1 METRPVPF
9 SQVAITGLLFICT
22 GQKLHKY
29 LICAMGM
36 SIGTFGGLVLCDQ
49 MDITEM
55 KPKWSVSLAL
65 GKDIYIFF
73 LRCRVQYFCDPLRM
87 FPPLPL
93 EASTNG
99 RTSERTNE
107 RKRASMRS
115 LALGLALWIAVMFV
129 ETIMFNALGMFV
141 GGTAAMVTFSVI
153 VEYVPPMPGYY
164 FFIVIGVGVVLG
176 FFLSGYVKDLALT
189 IVYSIQGGFLLGS
202 CVSYT
207 FWKHRLSHGD
217 LWLENLT
224 ASAAGLDLTSWP
236 ILVSLS
242 SMVVFA
248 AAGFFIQNNL
258 IPSGSKADAAA
269 SPDEKK
275 PLLKD
280 EEKGV
285 VPESM
290 ESKE

>member
-1 METRPVPF
+1 M
-9 SQVAITGLLFICT
+9 AITGLLFICT

-49 MDITEM
+49 MDISET

-65 GKDIYIFF
+65 GKVFF
-73 LRCRVQYFCDPLRM
+73 FFGICNISTILRA
-87 FPPLPL
+87 FPPPSLWKPGQ
-93 EASTNG
+93 TDKRVN
-99 RTSERTNE
+99 ERT
-107 RKRASMRS
+107 RASMRS

-129 ETIMFNALGMFV
+129 EAIMFNALGMFV
-141 GGTAAMVTFSVI
+141 GGTAAMVMFSVI

-164 FFIVIGVGVVLG
+164 FFIVVGAGVVLG
-176 FFLSGYVKDLALT
+176 YFLSGYVKDLALT

-207 FWKHRLSHGD
+207 FWKNRLSHGD

-224 ASAAGLDLTSWP
+224 ASAAGLDLSSWP

-242 SMVVFA
+242 SMVAFA
-248 AAGFFIQNNL
+248 ALGFFIQNNL
-258 IPSGSKADAAA
+258 VPGSSKSDVTATA
-269 SPDEKK
+269 DEKK

-285 VPESM
+285 VPEST
-290 ESKE
+290 K